1 MELPPPLVGLRY
13 HWVLPETL
21 DCLIL
26 FRGDEGHFLV
36 VHHCNSLCV
45 LLEGEDTV
53 SQSMQT
59 GLQLRVC
66 RRVKQRPPHDTHSSG
81 ERKCWHGVLYKYH
94 DCVSC
99 INCYS
104 VM

>member
-59 GLQLRVC
+59 GAAA
-66 RRVKQRPPHDTHSSG
+66 K
-81 ERKCWHGVLYKYH
+81 
-94 DCVSC
+94 
-99 INCYS
+99 S
-104 VM
+104 VQESQAEAAP